1 MAELTTSSNQ
11 SDITITPRTFNFSH
25 EQLSHLQNQ
34 MDIGMQTSPINNFI
48 DKTVQTISNSNSVGI
63 QADPPLTIDTM
74 NLSPG
79 FEKWMIYS
87 HSEKSVQTLFNR
99 LEEGIQTM
107 PNPDLIVKG
116 DIPPLGIFHDPILI
130 EGMINSNYYID
141 GYMYASEALSN
152 YAQLLM

>member
-1 MAELTTSSNQ
+1 
-11 SDITITPRTFNFSH
+11 
-25 EQLSHLQNQ
+25 

-63 QADPPLTIDTM
+63 QANPPLTIDTM

-79 FEKWMIYS
+79 FEKWMTYS

-107 PNPDLIVKG
+107 SNTDLIVKSE
-116 DIPPLGIFHDPILI
+116 IPPVVIFHDPIII

-141 GYMYASEALSN
+141 GYMYASEVLVT